1 MSEILFATLGTSQRI
16 MKLME
21 SDKEYG
27 GPQSIND
34 VCQNLHMLN
43 RNVRSILSRMYK
55 NGKIDRISEGVY
67 RIKGDDREYDDNKPH
82 YRK

>member
-1 MSEILFATLGTSQRI
+1 VSEILFATLGTSQRI